1 MTTPKNCSYCNPD
14 GWQCS
19 EPANESG
26 LCYWHDPSVD
36 KNQDEGVKD
45 AVEKWAQAGKPLD
58 GFQLARTQLE
68 DINLVNRG
76 SKHGYQCREADFYR
90 ANLRNA
96 HCFGLDLR
104 GSSLMKST
112 LAGANLHCAH
122 LENCNLLGADLSRT
136 RLENIEW
143 GDELQQERRALEA
156 FQQNKVQ
163 DAVSLC
169 QEAEEV
175 ARIIRKQCEKEGLFE
190 IAGHFFKKEMIFRR
204 YQMPMY
210 SSRRIISK
218 GVDLF
223 CGYGESPIRVV
234 MFSVCLI
241 LLCALVYFF
250 LGTTASNPI
259 YSDSTGATAIFLE
272 FLNAIYFS
280 VVTFTTL
287 GYGDIAP
294 IGLARF
300 VAAVEAFL
308 GSFTMALFVVVFVKK
323 MTR

>member
-1 MTTPKNCSYCNPD
+1 MTTVKTCSYCNPD
-14 GWQCS
+14 GWRCS
-19 EPANESG
+19 EPANKTG
-26 LCYWHDPSVD
+26 LCYWHDPEVD
-36 KNQDEGVKD
+36 KSQDNNVKE
-45 AVEKWAQAGKPLD
+45 ALEKWAQGGKPLD

-68 DINLVNRG
+68 DINLVHKGNK
-76 SKHGYQCREADFYR
+76 SGYKCREADFYR

-104 GSSLMKST
+104 GSSLMKSS
-112 LAGANLHCAH
+112 LVGANLHCAQ
-122 LENCNLLGADLSRT
+122 LENSNLLGADLSRA
-136 RLENIEW
+136 RLENIVW
-143 GDELQQERRALEA
+143 GSELQQERRALEA
-156 FQQNKVQ
+156 IQQKKTHE
-163 DAVSLC
+163 AISLC

-190 IAGHFFKKEMIFRR
+190 IAGHFLKKEMRFRR
-204 YQMPMY
+204 YQMPIF
-210 SSRRIISK
+210 SSKRIISK

-234 MFSVCLI
+234 IFSVCLI
-241 LLCALVYFF
+241 LACALVYFF

-259 YSDSTGATAIFLE
+259 DPNSSGITAVLLE
-272 FLNAIYFS
+272 LLNAIYFS

-294 IGLARF
+294 LGLAR
-300 VAAVEAFL
+300 VIAAIEAFL